1 MTTLPMVAFVILNW
15 KQRELTLACLESVV
29 SINYPAERVRVV
41 VVDNASQDGSVEAV
55 YDAYPGVIV
64 IENSENLGYAGGN
77 NVGIRWAMKVGVD
90 YIFIL
95 NNDVI
100 VSKDILRHLLP
111 SFIENPQVAITTPLI
126 VDSNDSTHVWSLGA
140 GLAYNRGE
148 VRRLYADQEVTSVS
162 LLDPFP
168 VDIAPGSA
176 MLVKANIISAVGLM
190 DEAYFLFYEEGDW
203 CLTVGAR
210 GFKIYA
216 VPRAVVW
223 HKGSATIGKDSA
235 AVDYYM
241 VRNRLRFIRRNWRG
255 WIRVALF
262 VKVIG
267 NEIKIILAYTLRH
280 HQKQR
285 LANRNA
291 RLRGI
296 IDALLNRYGPAKIT
310 I

>member
-15 KQRELTLACLESVV
+15 KQRELTLACLKSVV
-29 SINYPAERVRVV
+29 SINYPPDRVRIV

-55 YDAYPGVIV
+55 CDAYPGVIV

-77 NVGIRWAMKVGVD
+77 NVGIRWALKVGVD

-100 VSKDILRHLLP
+100 VSKDVLRHLLP
-111 SFIENPQVAITTPLI
+111 SFIEDPQVALTTPLI
-126 VDSNDSTHVWSLGA
+126 VDSVDSTRVWSLGA
-140 GLAYNRGE
+140 SLVYNRGE
-148 VRRLYADQEVTSVS
+148 VRRLYADQEVSSVS
-162 LLDPFP
+162 FLEPFL
-168 VDIAPGSA
+168 VDVAPGSA
-176 MLVKANIISAVGLM
+176 MMVKANIFSDIGLM

-203 CLTVGAR
+203 CLAIGAR
-210 GFKIYA
+210 GFSIYA

-241 VRNRLRFIRRNWRG
+241 VRNRLRFIRRNWHG
-255 WIRVALF
+255 WFMVILF
-262 VKVIG
+262 VKTIV
-267 NEIKIILAYTLRH
+267 NELKIILVYTLKH

-296 IDALLNRYGPAKIT
+296 IDALLNRYGPAKMT
-310 I
+310 L